1 MTSEPLL
8 DSLLHLAIFIA
19 AVGAVGVVAVAVIE
33 RVAGSESPLIKRHHV
48 VIAIAVVAA
57 AIVAERIYHL
67 VE

>member
-1 MTSEPLL
+1 ML

-19 AVGAVGVVAVAVIE
+19 SVGAVGVVGVAVIE
-33 RVAGSESPLIKRHHV
+33 RVAGSESPLIKGRHV

-57 AIVAERIYHL
+57 AVVAERIYHL